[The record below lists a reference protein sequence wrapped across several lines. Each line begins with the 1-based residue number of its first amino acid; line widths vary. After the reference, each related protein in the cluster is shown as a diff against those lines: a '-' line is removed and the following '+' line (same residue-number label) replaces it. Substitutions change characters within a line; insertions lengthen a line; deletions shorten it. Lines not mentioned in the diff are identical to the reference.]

1 MGTLIWFEIPAVS
14 DGLFCSFLLPVSN
27 LSIQSWKCSSWCQ
40 DNDCFFYK
48 MWYPVWIVLCY

>member
-40 DNDCFFYK
+40 DNDCFF
-48 MWYPVWIVLCY
+48 